1 LLIAAFRAAQ
11 HSNKSGDY
19 PRRSWSNA
27 QAGQL
32 DERLDQT
39 NSGRVSQNGYE
50 EAPKQTGEIELEL
63 GLAKP
68 SWQNCL

>member
-1 LLIAAFRAAQ
+1 V
-11 HSNKSGDY
+11 
-19 PRRSWSNA
+19 
-27 QAGQL
+27 

-39 NSGRVSQNGYE
+39 NSGRVSQNRYE
-50 EAPKQTGEIELEL
+50 EAPKETGEIELEL